1 LLVGENDIKAGE
13 MNFFLE
19 KFRVV
24 GLVVM
29 DLRSNLIG
37 DEGCRM
43 LVDVLGSSSSSNTLS
58 RNLKHL
64 NLSHNNL
71 TSLSIEHYCKHMST
85 NQTLTSL

>member
-1 LLVGENDIKAGE
+1 MGENDIKAGE
-13 MNFFLE
+13 MAFFLE

-24 GLVVM
+24 GLEVL
-29 DLRSNLIG
+29 DLRGNLIG
-37 DEGCRM
+37 DDGCRM

-64 NLSHNNL
+64 NLSNNNL
-71 TSLSIEHYCKHMST
+71 TSFCIEHYCKHMST